1 MQVLEIDCNVS
12 AGRRL
17 WFCAVAVAVAVADLV
32 RACRCIVIL
41 GQICMVSE
49 QE

>member
-17 WFCAVAVAVAVADLV
+17 WFCAVAVAVAGLV